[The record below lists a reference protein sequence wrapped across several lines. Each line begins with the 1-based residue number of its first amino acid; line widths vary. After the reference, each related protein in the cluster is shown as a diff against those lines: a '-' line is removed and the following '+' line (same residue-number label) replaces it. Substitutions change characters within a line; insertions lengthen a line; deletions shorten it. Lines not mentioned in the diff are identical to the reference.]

1 MMMKGILDL
10 DLQIFYDVIELIE
23 LIELIL
29 EDADIGAKYEL
40 QDEVKQLKK
49 DYIGKNSKIS
59 YCYSLINFLFYYF
72 KFDKH
77 IMHKSWI

>member
-29 EDADIGAKYEL
+29 EDADIGAKYES

-49 DYIGKNSKIS
+49 DYIGKTSKIS
-59 YCYSLINFLFYYF
+59 YHYSLINFLFYIF